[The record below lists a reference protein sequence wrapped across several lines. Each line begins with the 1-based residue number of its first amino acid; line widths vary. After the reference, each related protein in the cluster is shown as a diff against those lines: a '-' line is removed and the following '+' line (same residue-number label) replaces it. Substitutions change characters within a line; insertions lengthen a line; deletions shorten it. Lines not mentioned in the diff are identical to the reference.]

1 MPHLLDGLR
10 VLDLTE
16 PWWRLA
22 GRIFSDLG
30 ADVVLRRGAPGEPFD
45 DAGRQVVDDVSPFLA
60 GADVVLA
67 HAEADPRAAQAVW
80 VRITP
85 YGSAGPRAGWR
96 GSDLTIAAAGGGL
109 YPTGDP
115 DRPPVRCSQGTVH
128 AHTCP
133 EAVVGALT
141 ALASGVPQVVD
152 VSAQE
157 TQLITQMTGPA
168 RFPLEKNRG
177 RRRGT
182 TTGRTRETWACK
194 DGYVSFGLRGGKA
207 RARNLQT
214 FTRLAEADG
223 VATPAVSG
231 RDWLTYDPAKC
242 SEDELRAIEAVV
254 QAYFDRH
261 TITELYATAVSTGLM
276 LAPCNDAKALLASGQ
291 LAARGFYATDGS
303 GWPARPFRVEGAE
316 VGLRSPAPQQEWAP
330 RPVYAPPPA
339 AGPRAWSGLKVV
351 ELGSGA
357 AGPIAARYFAD
368 HGATVVRVESRTR
381 PDFLRSYSPST
392 PDHSAFFAGLN
403 AGKLDLS
410 LHLKDPDAVALLRR
424 LIVEWADCVVEN
436 FAPGAT
442 AKWGVSYADLK
453 DERPDLVVASG
464 CLWGNTGPEKD
475 YPGFGGQGAA
485 LSGYTHLTGWPDR
498 APVGPA
504 GTITD
509 SLAPRFVA
517 AGLAAALLRRRR
529 TGAGCWLDLSQVE
542 AAAYTLGPWLAREAA
557 THDAPGRVGNA
568 DPDAVL
574 HGVYPCADVDGVRD
588 RWVAVAVWSEAER
601 ARLAAVIGADDADT
615 VDDGT
620 LTAWTQ
626 ARSPDDVAEALQGA
640 GLDAYPVRDWGD
652 LHADAQLVARRHFV
666 MHEHAAIGPMPYE
679 ENGFRLSAVP
689 GGVAG
694 PGPLLGEH
702 TEHVLVD
709 LFGMERS
716 EYDTLLAHGA
726 LE

>member
-1 MPHLLDGLR
+1 MAYLLEGLR

-22 GRIFSDLG
+22 GRILSDLG
-30 ADVVLRRGAPGEPFD
+30 ADVVLRRGARGEPFD
-45 DAGRQVVDDVSPFLA
+45 DGGRHVVDDIAPYLA
-60 GADVVLA
+60 GADVVLS
-67 HAEADPRAAQAVW
+67 HAAPDPAAAQAVW

-85 YGSAGPRAGWR
+85 YGATGPRAGWR
-96 GSDLTIAAAGGGL
+96 GSDLTIAASGGGL
-109 YPTGDP
+109 YATGDP

-141 ALASGVPQVVD
+141 ALASGVPQAVD

-168 RFPLEKNRG
+168 RYPLERNRG
-177 RRRGT
+177 KRRGT
-182 TTGRTRETWACK
+182 TTGRTRETWPCQ
-194 DGYVSFGLRGGKA
+194 DGFVSFGLRGGKA
-207 RARNLQT
+207 RTKNLET
-214 FTRLAEADG
+214 FTRLAVEDG
-223 VATPAVSG
+223 VATPAVTE
-231 RDWLTYDPAKC
+231 RDWGTYDPARC
-242 SEDELRAIEAVV
+242 TDEELEAIESVV

-261 TITELYATAVSTGLM
+261 TMTELYATAVTTGLM
-276 LAPCNDAKALLASGQ
+276 LAPCNDAKALLSSRQ
-291 LAARGFYATDGS
+291 LAAREFYAADGS
-303 GWPARPFRVEGAE
+303 GWPVRPFRVEGAE
-316 VGLRSPAPQQEWAP
+316 VGMRVPAPQPEWPPRGAYAAP
-330 RPVYAPPPA
+330 DR
-339 AGPRAWSGLKVV
+339 AGDRAWSGLKVV

-357 AGPIAARYFAD
+357 AGPIAARYLAD

-403 AGKLDLS
+403 AGKLDLT
-410 LHLKDPDAVALLRR
+410 LNLKDPDAVALLRR
-424 LIVEWADCVVEN
+424 LVVDWADCVVEN

-442 AKWGVSYADLK
+442 ARWGVSYEDLK
-453 DERPDLVVASG
+453 DVRPDLVVASG
-464 CLWGNTGPEKD
+464 CLWGGTGPEKD

-485 LSGYTHLTGWPDR
+485 LSGYTYLTGWPDR

-517 AGLAAALLRRRR
+517 AGLTAALLHRRR
-529 TGAGCWLDLSQVE
+529 TGQGCWLDLSQVE

-574 HGVYPCADVDGVRD
+574 HGVFPCAEVDGVGD
-588 RWVAVAVWSEAER
+588 RWVAVAIWSDDER
-601 ARLAAVIGADDADT
+601 TRLAEVLDGEDATEDA
-615 VDDGT
+615 
-620 LTAWTQ
+620 LTRWTQ
-626 ARSPDDVAEALQGA
+626 HRTPDEVATTLQSA
-640 GLDAYPVRDWGD
+640 GLDAYPVRDWAD
-652 LHADAQLVARRHFV
+652 LHDDPQLVERRHFV
-666 MHEHAAIGPMPYE
+666 RHEHAAIGPMLYE
-679 ENGFRLSAVP
+679 ENGFRLSATP
-689 GGVAG
+689 GGVPG

-702 TEHVLVD
+702 TSHVLLD
-709 LFGMERS
+709 LLGLDRAEH
-716 EYDTLLAHGA
+716 DALLAQGA
-726 LE
+726 LA